1 MPMPVAISVEDL
13 AAGAAHAPLLA
24 GDGAVVD
31 PFVLVDLDGRPGPGG
46 DGAVLRRAV
55 ERAGECDRLLV
66 GITEGSPS
74 SAPGPLVE
82 ALDLTLAT
90 RDDGDV
96 RTVAVDDPGAEARAL
111 YANVLAHP
119 QAALVLGRLL
129 RVGPRLTVGEALDAE
144 SLAYSTL
151 LGGQEFARWLA
162 ARADRPAPPP
172 APAGTVLVRRDAD
185 TLRLTLN
192 RPERRNAHGRELR
205 DALVY
210 ALAIAEADPTV
221 AEVIL
226 DGNGPSFCSG
236 GDLAEFGTAP
246 DLATAHLVR
255 TRAGAAAPLHRLRD
269 RITVRVHGS
278 CVGAGIELPAF
289 AARIVADPGI
299 WFLLPEL
306 GMGLIPGAGGTV
318 SIPRRIGRWR
328 TLHLVLSG
336 TPIAADRALDWGLV
350 DSLERVE
357 PAERVDQPLGRRLG

>member
-1 MPMPVAISVEDL
+1 MPTTISLDEL
-13 AAGAAHAPLLA
+13 AAGAAHTPLLA
-24 GDGAVVD
+24 EGGAALD
-31 PFVLVDLDGRPGPGG
+31 PLLLVDLDAGGPDGG
-46 DGAVLRRAV
+46 TAVLRRAV

-66 GITEGSPS
+66 GITAREPASLPDT
-74 SAPGPLVE
+74 LVE
-82 ALDLTLAT
+82 ALDLTLART
-90 RDDGDV
+90 GAGAGAGVGVGDGGDRRV
-96 RTVAVDDPGAEARAL
+96 VAVDDPAAEARTL
-111 YANVLAHP
+111 HANVLAHP

-151 LGGQEFARWLA
+151 LGGQEFADWLA
-162 ARADRPAPPP
+162 ARGDRPAPPP
-172 APAGTVLVRRDAD
+172 AAAETVLVRRKGD
-185 TLRLTLN
+185 TLHLTLN

-205 DALVY
+205 DALVE
-210 ALAIAEADPTV
+210 ALRIAEADDSVTAV
-221 AEVIL
+221 VL
-226 DGNGPSFCSG
+226 DGNGPCFCSG

-255 TRAGAAAPLHRLRD
+255 TRGGAAAPLHRLRE
-269 RITVRVHGS
+269 RITVLVHGS

-289 AARIVADPGI
+289 AGRVVADPDA

-336 TPIAADRALDWGLV
+336 APIGAERALDWGLV
-350 DSLERVE
+350 DRIERI
-357 PAERVDQPLGRRLG
+357 G

>member
-1 MPMPVAISVEDL
+1 MPSTISLDDL

-24 GDGAVVD
+24 EGGTVVD
-31 PFVLVDLDGRPGPGG
+31 PLLLVDLAG
-46 DGAVLRRAV
+46 DRHEAVLRQAV
-55 ERAGECDRLLV
+55 ERARECDRLLV
-66 GITEGSPS
+66 GISER
-74 SAPGPLVE
+74 GPASVPDALVE
-82 ALDLTLAT
+82 ALDLTLALPPA
-90 RDDGDV
+90 RPDDGGN
-96 RTVAVDDPGAEARAL
+96 RHLVAVDDPAAEARTL
-111 YANVLAHP
+111 HANVLAHP

-151 LGGQEFARWLA
+151 LGGQEFADWLA
-162 ARADRPAPPP
+162 ARGDRAAPPP
-172 APAGTVLVRRDAD
+172 AATETVLVRRKGD
-185 TLRLTLN
+185 TLHLTLN

-205 DALVY
+205 DALVE
-210 ALAIAEADPTV
+210 ALRIAEADDSVTAV
-221 AEVIL
+221 VL
-226 DGNGPSFCSG
+226 DGNGPCFCSG

-255 TRAGAAAPLHRLRD
+255 TRGGAAAPLHRLRE
-269 RITVRVHGS
+269 RITVLVHGS

-289 AARIVADPGI
+289 AGRVVADPDA

-336 TPIAADRALDWGLV
+336 APVGAERALDWGLV
-350 DSLERVE
+350 DRIERI
-357 PAERVDQPLGRRLG
+357 G